1 MIQFTTLKPSTWHSH
16 QVFAYF
22 KCLFRFATLNFRN
35 SGHSFGVVYT
45 LKKFIYNLN
54 MKSSVLIVEDEIS
67 LRNSLK
73 KLLELRGFQVDE
85 AADFHSAKEKITNQD
100 YYIFI
105 LDLRLPDKNGIF
117 LLKELPDKMVGK
129 TIIITAHATVTSAVE
144 AIKNGAFYYLE
155 KPLDEDLLF
164 IQMNKILEFAH
175 LKEKNITL
183 KKELLYGH
191 PSETIIYQSE
201 AMTRVIQQAQKLAK
215 TEDIIIIQGETGVGK
230 EVIANF
236 IHRHSKRKSKTFLP
250 INCSAI
256 PEQLFESELFGF
268 KRGAFT
274 GASKDYG
281 GRFIQANEGTLFLDE
296 ISDMPMHLQSKLLRI
311 LDDKLIY
318 QLGNKNPQEIDIRLI
333 TATNK
338 DLWKEV
344 EADRFRK
351 DLYFRLKETVI
362 TIPPLRERKD
372 DILPLVNHFI
382 SVYNT
387 IYDKNIRGIS
397 KNVEKH
403 LLEYPWE
410 GNVRELKNAVKS
422 IFAYKENDFIV
433 PKDLIMTLNN
443 DQKRIRNFLVPLK
456 QHENDYIKKVLEI
469 NNFNIT
475 KSAEL
480 LEISRTRLYR
490 KMEEMN
496 INNKKN

>member
-1 MIQFTTLKPSTWHSH
+1 
-16 QVFAYF
+16 
-22 KCLFRFATLNFRN
+22 
-35 SGHSFGVVYT
+35 
-45 LKKFIYNLN
+45 
-54 MKSSVLIVEDEIS
+54 
-67 LRNSLK
+67 
-73 KLLELRGFQVDE
+73 
-85 AADFHSAKEKITNQD
+85 
-100 YYIFI
+100 
-105 LDLRLPDKNGIF
+105 
-117 LLKELPDKMVGK
+117 
-129 TIIITAHATVTSAVE
+129 
-144 AIKNGAFYYLE
+144 
-155 KPLDEDLLF
+155 
-164 IQMNKILEFAH
+164 
-175 LKEKNITL
+175 
-183 KKELLYGH
+183 
-191 PSETIIYQSE
+191 
-201 AMTRVIQQAQKLAK
+201 
-215 TEDIIIIQGETGVGK
+215 
-230 EVIANF
+230 
-236 IHRHSKRKSKTFLP
+236 
-250 INCSAI
+250 
-256 PEQLFESELFGF
+256 
-268 KRGAFT
+268 
-274 GASKDYG
+274 
-281 GRFIQANEGTLFLDE
+281 
-296 ISDMPMHLQSKLLRI
+296 
-311 LDDKLIY
+311 LIY

>member
-1 MIQFTTLKPSTWHSH
+1 M
-16 QVFAYF
+16 
-22 KCLFRFATLNFRN
+22 FRFDTVVSGDPRHSRN
-35 SGHSFGVVYT
+35 NVYSA
-45 LKKFIYNLN
+45 KKFIYNFDMQAL
-54 MKSSVLIVEDEIS
+54 VLIIEDEVS

-85 AADFHSAKEKITNQD
+85 AADFQSAKEKIAVRD
-100 YYIFI
+100 HHIFI

-117 LLKELPDKMVGK
+117 LLKEIPEKMSGK
-129 TIIITAHATVTSAVE
+129 TIIVTAHATVTSAVE

-164 IQMNKILEFAH
+164 IQMNKILEYSQ
-175 LKEKNITL
+175 LKEKNISL

-191 PSETIIYQSE
+191 PSETIVYQSE
-201 AMTRVIQQAQKLAK
+201 IMSQVIHQAARLAK

-236 IHRHSKRKSKTFLP
+236 IHRHSKRKQKTFLP

-296 ISDMPMHLQSKLLRI
+296 ISDMPLHLQSKLLRI

-351 DLYFRLKETVI
+351 DLYFRLKESVI
-362 TIPPLRERKD
+362 TIPPLRERRD
-372 DILPLVNHFI
+372 DILPLFRHFI

-387 IYDKNIRGIS
+387 LYDKNIRGIS
-397 KNVEKH
+397 KNAEKI

-410 GNVRELKNAVKS
+410 GNVRELKNAVKGVFVF
-422 IFAYKENDFIV
+422 IENEFIM
-433 PKDLIMTLNN
+433 PKDLVMTLNN
-443 DQKRIRNFLVPLK
+443 DQKRIKNFLVPLK

-469 NNFNIT
+469 TNFNIT

-480 LEISRTRLYR
+480 LGISRTRLYR

-496 INNKKN
+496 ISSKKN